1 MLAPLFNNPP
11 MFKHQQA
18 FHDFWLDNPRVLNFS
33 DAGSGKTRATLEAIN
48 TRKIQGLAQR
58 TLVLG
63 PLSILQPAWGNDID
77 KWTPNLTYSVAYAKN
92 RAQAFAEDT
101 DIVITNHDAV
111 KWLEQ
116 NPQVL
121 VGFDTLV
128 VDESTAFKNYKTAKR
143 TKSIMKLAQAFKYRV
158 ILTGTPNPKSV
169 VDLWSQVHIVDDG
182 ERLGKNFYH
191 FQNQVQTPY
200 QVTPT
205 VRQWRDKPNAEEV
218 VTAMLSDITFR
229 VKLEDCIDM
238 PENIVTDMSIDIPKK
253 LRKQYEQFLEDSIL
267 ELESGRV
274 DAINAG
280 VRFRKL
286 QQMLTGCVY
295 DSAGN
300 VHKVHNERYELVR
313 DLIMERNQCL
323 VAFNFK
329 HERTAMVELC
339 KKEGIVYAVIDG
351 ETKDTQRSEIVDQ
364 FQAGNIKVIF
374 AHPQSAG
381 HGLTLTAATTTIWA
395 SPTYNAEHYEQFNR
409 RFYRAGQTKR
419 TETIR
424 IAAADTIETSV
435 YEKLED
441 KRIKLHNTLDLLK
454 DLAESRAAA

>member
-1 MLAPLFNNPP
+1 
-11 MFKHQQA
+11 
-18 FHDFWLDNPRVLNFS
+18 
-33 DAGSGKTRATLEAIN
+33 
-48 TRKIQGLAQR
+48 
-58 TLVLG
+58 
-63 PLSILQPAWGNDID
+63 
-77 KWTPNLTYSVAYAKN
+77 
-92 RAQAFAEDT
+92 
-101 DIVITNHDAV
+101 
-111 KWLEQ
+111 
-116 NPQVL
+116 
-121 VGFDTLV
+121 
-128 VDESTAFKNYKTAKR
+128 
-143 TKSIMKLAQAFKYRV
+143 
-158 ILTGTPNPKSV
+158 
-169 VDLWSQVHIVDDG
+169 
-182 ERLGKNFYH
+182 
-191 FQNQVQTPY
+191 
-200 QVTPT
+200 
-205 VRQWRDKPNAEEV
+205 
-218 VTAMLSDITFR
+218 
-229 VKLEDCIDM
+229 
-238 PENIVTDMSIDIPKK
+238 MSIDIPKK

-435 YEKLED
+435 YEKLEG
-441 KRIKLHNTLDLLK
+441 KRVKLHNTLDLLK
-454 DLAESRAAA
+454 ELAESRAAA